1 LKLIKGFLKIIN
13 RKESFETLPLVCLTV
28 AAFLLLPYRSI
39 CQEKKIVP
47 DGTEGLTLEK
57 RSQDSISKKL
67 PPNEFNGPYS
77 TFRIG
82 MGYILDAT
90 TYSQDDVFK
99 KQMDTANINLDPGL
113 KQEIS
118 AYWAVVCSLL

>member
-1 LKLIKGFLKIIN
+1 LIVIKGFLRIKN
-13 RKESFETLPLVCLTV
+13 RKGSSETLPLLYFIV
-28 AAFLLLPYRSI
+28 AAFLLLPYESI
-39 CQEKKIVP
+39 CQEKKNVP
-47 DGTEGLTLEK
+47 DGTEGVTIEK

-82 MGYILDAT
+82 AGYIGDAT

-99 KQMDTANINLDPGL
+99 M
-113 KQEIS
+113 S
-118 AYWAVVCSLL
+118 